1 MIAKF
6 RNGKVIG
13 GRLAETFTRIG
24 LTTEITNEE
33 ATQQEFDKPKV
44 TKPKVT
50 KPKQTAKKG
59 RPKLKENEKD
69 S

>member
-6 RNGKVIG
+6 RNGKIIS

-24 LTTEITNEE
+24 LTTEITDEE
-33 ATQQEFDKPKV
+33 V
-44 TKPKVT
+44 TELNVIN
-50 KPKQTAKKG
+50 PKQTNKKG
-59 RPKLKENEKD
+59 RPKVKKNEKD